1 MENAIQVE
9 KAAKKNLSLSIRAMQ
24 LDDVHHG
31 MRLSTAEGWNQTEK
45 DWKLLIENPDNF
57 CLLAEANGKVIGTT
71 TAINYANEET
81 WIGMVLVDKEYRGL
95 GVSKALLT
103 DIFEKVAHY

>member
-1 MENAIQVE
+1 MKNNSTMQMEKEAVR
-9 KAAKKNLSLSIRAMQ
+9 KLSLDIRLMKP
-24 LDDVHHG
+24 DDVRHG

-45 DWKLLIENPDNF
+45 DWELLIENPDNI
-57 CLLAEANGKVIGTT
+57 CLLAEANGKVIGTS

-95 GVSKALLT
+95 GVSKAML
-103 DIFEKVAHY
+103 